1 MKGWRR
7 CVGLALALGLAGSI
21 ARAAHAK
28 AAPAEVVAAETAPAG
43 ALDEL
48 RALRAEITQLR
59 ERPEPATAADIER
72 LRTEVERL
80 VTVDRDLARRLDARP
95 PAAPDPAGDGVGG
108 IPWTGIAAGMLAG
121 WGLSRLANRRRE
133 RHQRGRLR
141 V

>member
-80 VTVDRDLARRLDARP
+80 VTVDRDLSRRLDARP
-95 PAAPDPAGDGVGG
+95 PAAPDPTGDGVGG

-121 WGLSRLANRRRE
+121 WGLSRLTNRRRE

>member
-95 PAAPDPAGDGVGG
+95 PAAPDPASEGVGG

-121 WGLSRLANRRRE
+121 WGLSRLTNRRRE